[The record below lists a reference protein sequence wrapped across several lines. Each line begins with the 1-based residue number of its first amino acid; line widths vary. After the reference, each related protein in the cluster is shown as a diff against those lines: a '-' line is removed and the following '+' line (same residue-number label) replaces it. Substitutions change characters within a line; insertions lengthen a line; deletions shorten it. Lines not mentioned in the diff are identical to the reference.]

1 MSISQEPLTSTDF
14 ERLQEKDQVLLSEKA
29 YRQIKH
35 KIATLALPP
44 SSLINEQELRE
55 ELGIGRTPIRDALR
69 RLEVENLVTII
80 PRRGTFV
87 SDLSITNLQALAE
100 IRVELEGL
108 AARLA
113 AGRID
118 DEQLAHMEA
127 LFEGFDEVIVE
138 GGNKALMN
146 CDKQFHYLVY
156 EAADNEFMEDV
167 LDQLYTLSLRLWYLV
182 LDRLDQEVV
191 KEAIGEHLKII
202 EAFGERDG
210 ARAEKEMQ
218 RHVVGFQKQMRAEL

>member
-1 MSISQEPLTSTDF
+1 MSQDSRADTDF
-14 ERLQEKDQVLLSEKA
+14 DSLQRKDQVLLSEKA
-29 YRQIKH
+29 YHQIKY
-35 KIATLALPP
+35 KIATLELPP
-44 SSLINEQELRE
+44 SSLINEQELME

-69 RLEVENLVTII
+69 RLEVENLVTIV

-113 AGRID
+113 AQRID
-118 DEQLAHMEA
+118 DEQLARMEA
-127 LFEGFDEVIVE
+127 LFEDFDKVVAE
-138 GGNKALMN
+138 GGNKALLN
-146 CDKQFHYLVY
+146 RDKQFHYLVY
-156 EAADNEFMEDV
+156 EAAGNEFMEDV

-191 KEAIGEHLKII
+191 KKAIGEHLDII
-202 EAFGERDG
+202 EALGERDG
-210 ARAEKEMQ
+210 AKAKMEMQ
-218 RHVVGFQKQMRAEL
+218 RHVLGFQEQMRAVL